1 MFPAVWPC
9 RAEGEAMR
17 LNYLSALLLLTC
29 LPAGAMAQ
37 DEPAPLYVEAQR
49 AEARGEYARA
59 ESLYD
64 QAASQKPDD
73 TGALLGRAR
82 MRSWLK
88 RYPEAIDDYD
98 QVIGREPD
106 NALALTGRAWTRAW
120 AGDFDAAKRDF
131 EDLQRKEPY
140 LLDAQKGLAYI
151 ALWRGDADD
160 ARRQFEQ
167 LAQQD
172 RGNPDYVLAIA
183 QAAYLE
189 GDLESARNS
198 YRQALTLKPG
208 FEAAQEGLDA
218 VEAAAVERRPSLTAL
233 LGRSESGEDSE
244 SGLRMM
250 QAGMQVRPN
259 VRLWINHDRGVGFD
273 GFSADRRAQDAA
285 TTTLGGFFTYAPRMG
300 TKVEV
305 GQRDLADENQTV
317 FSAEQVFFLDGG
329 TTPKVGIWLADGDE
343 ATEWVANVGMHR
355 WLGDRLAIEPTAY
368 IGDDG
373 VDREYRGSL
382 LLSYTLPTRA
392 QFGLGFAVGTK
403 DTETEDRSID
413 RLFANVSVP
422 IGRRATFLFYGWR
435 ESTEGFDSQTVLAA
449 GATIHP

>member
-1 MFPAVWPC
+1 
-9 RAEGEAMR
+9 MR
-17 LNYLSALLLLTC
+17 HRDVPRRGLSTSALLC
-29 LPAGAMAQ
+29 LVAHCAVVVAQ
-37 DEPAPLYVEAQR
+37 DEPAPAPLYVEAQR
-49 AEARGEYARA
+49 AEARGEHARA

-64 QAASQKPDD
+64 QAASQQPDD
-73 TGALLGRAR
+73 TASLLGRAR

-88 RYPEAIDDYD
+88 RYPEAIADYD
-98 QVIGREPD
+98 RVITREPD

-131 EDLQRKEPY
+131 EDLQRREPY

-160 ARRQFEQ
+160 ARRQFET

-189 GDLESARNS
+189 GDLESARSS
-198 YRQALTLKPG
+198 YRQALALKPG
-208 FEAAQEGLDA
+208 FEAAEDGLDA
-218 VEAAAVERRPSLTAL
+218 VEAAAVERRPAVTAL
-233 LGRSESGEDSE
+233 LGRSEFGEESE
-244 SGLRMM
+244 AGLRML
-250 QAGMQVRPN
+250 QIGMQLRRN
-259 VRLWINHDRGVGFD
+259 VRLWAIHDRGVGFD
-273 GFSADRRAQDAA
+273 GFSADRRAQDAS
-285 TTTLGGFFTYAPRMG
+285 TTSVGGFFTYAPRMG

-317 FSAEQVFFLDGG
+317 VAAEQVFFLDGG
-329 TTPKVGIWLADGDE
+329 TTPKVGVWLADGE
-343 ATEWVANVGMHR
+343 AATEWVANIGVHR
-355 WLGDRLAIEPTAY
+355 WLGERLAVEPTAY
-368 IGDDG
+368 VGDDG

-382 LLSYTLPTRA
+382 LLSYTMPSRA
-392 QFGLGFAVGTK
+392 QYGIGFALGSK
-403 DTETEDRSID
+403 DTEAGSRSVD

-435 ESTEGFDSQTVLAA
+435 ESAEGFDSQTVLAA
-449 GATIHP
+449 GATLHL

>member
-1 MFPAVWPC
+1 
-9 RAEGEAMR
+9 MR
-17 LNYLSALLLLTC
+17 HREVVRRGLSLSALVYLAAHAAIALAQEE
-29 LPAGAMAQ
+29 PA
-37 DEPAPLYVEAQR
+37 PAPLYVEAQR

-64 QAASQKPDD
+64 QAAAQRPDD
-73 TGALLGRAR
+73 TASVLGRAR

-88 RYPEAIDDYD
+88 RYSEAVADYD
-98 QVIGREPD
+98 QVIAREPD

-120 AGDFDAAKRDF
+120 AGEFDAAKRDF

-160 ARRQFEQ
+160 ARRQFEE

-189 GDLESARNS
+189 GDLESARSS
-198 YRQALTLKPG
+198 YRQALALKPG
-208 FEAAQEGLDA
+208 FEAAEQGLDA
-218 VEAAAVERRPSLTAL
+218 VEAAVIERRPAVTAL
-233 LGRSESGEDSE
+233 LGRSEFGEQSE
-244 SGLRMM
+244 TGLRML
-250 QAGMQVRPN
+250 QIGMQFRPN
-259 VRLWINHDRGVGFD
+259 ARLWAIHDRGVGFD
-273 GFSADRRAQDAA
+273 GFSADRRAQDAS
-285 TTTLGGFFTYAPRMG
+285 TTSVGGFFTYARMG

-317 FSAEQVFFLDGG
+317 LAAEQVFFFDGG
-329 TTPKVGIWLADGDE
+329 TTPKVGVWVADGDE
-343 ATEWVANVGMHR
+343 ATEWVANVGVHR
-355 WLGDRLAIEPTAY
+355 WLGERLAIEPTAF

-382 LLSYTLPTRA
+382 LVSYTMPTRV
-392 QFGLGFAVGTK
+392 QYGIGFALGSK
-403 DTETEDRSID
+403 DTQGGSRSID

-449 GATIHP
+449 GATMHL

>member
-1 MFPAVWPC
+1 MNHRDVI
-9 RAEGEAMR
+9 RR
-17 LNYLSALLLLTC
+17 LLAASALALL
-29 LPAGAMAQ
+29 AGASLAQ
-37 DEPAPLYVEAQR
+37 DEPPPAPLYVEAQR
-49 AEARGEYARA
+49 AEARGEFARA

-64 QAASQKPDD
+64 QAVSQQPDNTAS
-73 TGALLGRAR
+73 LLGRAR

-88 RYPEAIDDYD
+88 RYSEAIEDYD
-98 QVIGREPD
+98 QVVTREPD

-120 AGDFDAAKRDF
+120 AGSFDAAKRDF
-131 EDLQRKEPY
+131 EDLQRREPY

-160 ARRQFEQ
+160 ARRQFEA

-189 GDLESARNS
+189 GDLDAARNS

-208 FEAAQEGLDA
+208 FEAAEQGLDA
-218 VEAAAVERRPSLTAL
+218 VEAAVIERRPAVTAL
-233 LGRSESGEDSE
+233 LGRSEFGEESE
-244 SGLRMM
+244 AGLRML
-250 QAGMQVRPN
+250 QIGMQVRPN
-259 VRLWINHDRGVGFD
+259 ARLWAIHDRGVGFD
-273 GFSADRRAQDAA
+273 GFSADRRAQDAS
-285 TTTLGGFFTYAPRMG
+285 TTSVGGFFTYAPRMG

-317 FSAEQVFFLDGG
+317 FAAEQVLFLDGG
-329 TTPKVGIWLADGDE
+329 TTPKVGVWVANGE
-343 ATEWVANVGMHR
+343 ETEWVANIGVHK

-368 IGDDG
+368 AGDDG

-382 LLSYTLPTRA
+382 LVSYTTPARA
-392 QFGLGFAVGTK
+392 QYGIGFALGSK
-403 DTETEDRSID
+403 DTEGGSRSID
-413 RLFANVSVP
+413 RLFANISVP

-449 GATIHP
+449 GATLHL